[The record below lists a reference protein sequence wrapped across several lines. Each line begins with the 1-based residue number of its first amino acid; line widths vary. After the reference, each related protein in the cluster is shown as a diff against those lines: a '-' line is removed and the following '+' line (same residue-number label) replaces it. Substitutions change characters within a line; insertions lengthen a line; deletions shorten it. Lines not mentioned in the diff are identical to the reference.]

1 MSCQEFWNTMPELA
15 APGAP
20 PDAEHREHLEECA
33 ACAALLGRQRALEA
47 GLRAVAGVWS
57 RVEAP
62 ARMEARLR
70 AAFRGQAGLAVRRP
84 ASRWWVPVVAWASAA
99 AAVIALAIFLVRDRQ
114 PVTEGVPPQRVAR
127 GLVEMAALE
136 WPAGVEAAGEDGD
149 FIPLPNAA
157 QVGPNEDVDL
167 VRVEVPR
174 SAMIALG
181 FSVSA
186 DRASEPVQAEVM
198 LGSDGLARAVRFL
211 D

>member
-1 MSCQEFWNTMPELA
+1 MSCQEFWDTMPELG

-33 ACAALLGRQRALEA
+33 ACAALLGRQRVLET

-62 ARMEARLR
+62 ARVEARLK

-84 ASRWWVPVVAWASAA
+84 ASRWWVPVVTWASAA
-99 AAVIALAIFLVRDRQ
+99 AAVIALAMFLVRGRE
-114 PVTEGVPPQRVAR
+114 PSTEGAPPQRVAR
-127 GLVEMAALE
+127 GSVELAALE
-136 WPAGVEAAGEDGD
+136 WPAGDEADGD

-167 VRVEVPR
+167 VRLEVPR

-181 FSVSA
+181 FAVSA
-186 DRASEPVQAEVM
+186 DRASERVQAEVM
-198 LGSDGLARAVRFL
+198 LGADGLARAVRFL
-211 D
+211 N